1 MLLVRPARSLLISGS
16 HTPTLQNRGP
26 CLHLAF
32 NTGLK
37 MCRVAGCILAMTCSD
52 TYPSAQSSACARC
65 ILANMPGHVP
75 SNTGLRVYKVH
86 PCFDMLRYLTSNA
99 DLMMNRILSQN
110 HTLSADASST
120 TRNWLLALQTST

>member
-1 MLLVRPARSLLISGS
+1 MHRKQQGLQFEFTRQHPLLISA
-16 HTPTLQNRGP
+16 LR
-26 CLHLAF
+26 
-32 NTGLK
+32 
-37 MCRVAGCILAMTCSD
+37 CILAMTCSD